1 MEHDLETL
9 EHQTAPESTRGLFD
23 PPEQNPPPPMSTQS
37 ADKRRSFHVLGP
49 VDNARSRQQQ
59 QAHNHNHH
67 QRGHQRSKSAITS
80 DMLPNQNGSRR
91 NTNFGLHTLA
101 EEEDGYQRRRQQQ
114 QQQQQQQDDQAITVD
129 SLQDMINTLKTL
141 PSSST
146 SAIAA
151 AISNSSSSNINSNGS
166 RDESNTPGSR
176 RNSRKHQ
183 SLNNFGLPQGARRLS
198 YNGSTSSSSNTSYRN
213 SSNGGIDIQSVLP
226 IPSAEEKADRRRSSA
241 MRMRA
246 SSISEQDEDTSSF
259 VSREAALAEAEAK
272 LMGTYKKQPE
282 MMNEIDAS
290 QSVPNSRRQSSR
302 SSTTLSERPAGRRYS
317 ESSGSGNGGFD
328 LNVTASTSAS
338 KRVSLQLPT
347 LNENEPAGERAN
359 RRITFNKPLNLGND
373 TNKAMGHNR
382 RSSRNFTDDWRNSA
396 PSPGLPY
403 SPRSSTYRNS
413 FNLVPF
419 TPTRVNFARDD
430 ANPHQRRPLFI
441 AHLPFSALTPLFRA
455 RQLVRGMLR
464 VNKRNRSD
472 AYVSCEDLDADI
484 YVCGSRDRNRALEGD
499 VVAIRL
505 VDVEKVLREKKEKEE
520 AKLARNGGQVKMR
533 QPDEEDENE
542 IIFGGDDDVD
552 TVKPK
557 YCGVVVAILERAQN
571 QVFSGTLTLMRPN
584 NKRAQEEKAAEEAQK
599 AETGQTPIREAPRIV
614 WFKATDKRVPLIA
627 IPIEQAPADF
637 VDSSETYS
645 NRLFVGSIKRW
656 PITSLHPFGTLEREL
671 GAIEDLDIQTKAIL
685 ADNNVTDTE
694 FSEAVNGCLPAIPYQ
709 IEAETLEKRR
719 EMKDVRVFTLEAANA
734 EVLDN
739 AFSIQKLGDDTY
751 EVGVHVSDVTHFI
764 KAHSPLDK
772 EARARAVRV
781 ELVHKSVP
789 ILPRELTEQITNL
802 IPNEPRLTFSVV
814 WKLSSAG
821 KVLDTW
827 FGKTIVKSCAKVS
840 YEDAQKVIDNQVIAS
855 IAEDDIRTGVEQDI
869 RMLYAIT
876 QQLNEARRHA
886 GGMAQM
892 RDELDFVFSEQR
904 EPLSIGIKAK
914 DHTTIISEEL
924 LLLANQSVAQKIS
937 SQFPEQ
943 ALLRRHAPPNE
954 RKIRELQE
962 YATKHLGVPI
972 DISSA
977 KAIERT
983 IESIQ
988 DPHLRKI
995 MSIIVLKTL
1004 QPPKYFCTGTLD
1016 IMKYSHYAL
1025 NVPLFTHFTSP
1036 SRRFTDLIVHRQLET
1051 ALTGEKRFYLDRD
1064 TVQKL
1069 AQHTNVKKE
1078 AALYA
1083 RDQSHMLFLA
1093 VYLSKR
1099 GVHKPD
1105 AVNGDLIVVRKEAIV
1120 VAVSDQ
1126 YFDVMIPSVNLERR
1140 IHLANLPVWRANYD
1154 AQKRQLT
1161 MFWKKGMDTT
1171 TGKQRHWSLSD
1182 DEDDD
1187 LDEDAL
1193 LEEMREGGSPPSTAV
1208 PSSASS
1214 SSEAAAA
1221 ATTTSNGTT
1230 TTTTT
1235 TSTASTPTP
1244 NGSDATQQQQQ
1255 QAINNNTQP
1264 VSITPSPSVSKRAS
1278 MLHARLSDSTGYST
1292 DQGTQTIQ
1300 ALDKIQV
1307 LVTVEM
1313 IKTPPL
1319 IRILG
1324 DNPYA

>member
-23 PPEQNPPPPMSTQS
+23 PPEQNPPPPMSTRS
-37 ADKRRSFHVLGP
+37 ADKRRSFHVFGP
-49 VDNARSRQQQ
+49 IDNSRSSRQQQ
-59 QAHNHNHH
+59 PQQHQQH

-80 DMLPNQNGSRR
+80 DMLPNQNGNRR

-101 EEEDGYQRRRQQQ
+101 EEEDAYNRRKQQHHQ
-114 QQQQQQQDDQAITVD
+114 YQQQQQDEQSITVD

-141 PSSST
+141 PSQHDQQQQQPSVTPTTTT
-146 SAIAA
+146 S
-151 AISNSSSSNINSNGS
+151 N
-166 RDESNTPGSR
+166 SR
-176 RNSRKHQ
+176 RNSSRKHQ
-183 SLNNFGLPQGARRLS
+183 SLNFGLPQGARRLS
-198 YNGSTSSSSNTSYRN
+198 YNGSSSTSSGRN
-213 SSNGGIDIQSVLP
+213 STNGGIDIQSVLP
-226 IPSAEEKADRRRSSA
+226 IPSTEEKVDRRRSS

-246 SSISEQDEDTSSF
+246 GSINEHQDEDDNTSNF
-259 VSREAALAEAEAK
+259 GLSREQALAEAEAK
-272 LMGTYKKQPE
+272 LMGTYKKPTGQDINIVVNGSDSTPS
-282 MMNEIDAS
+282 NRRS
-290 QSVPNSRRQSSR
+290 NHRNS
-302 SSTTLSERPAGRRYS
+302 TPVTRRYS
-317 ESSGSGNGGFD
+317 ESSGTGNNSSGFD
-328 LNVTASTSAS
+328 LNVTASTSTS

-347 LNENEPAGERAN
+347 LNENTLEGGSRAN

-396 PSPGLPY
+396 TSPGLPY
-403 SPRSSTYRNS
+403 SPRSSTYRTS

-599 AETGQTPIREAPRIV
+599 AETGHAPIKEAPRIV

-637 VDSSETYS
+637 VDNSENYS

-671 GAIEDLDIQTKAIL
+671 GVIEDLNIQTKAIL

-694 FSEAVNGCLPAIPYQ
+694 FSEAVHSCLPSIPYQ
-709 IEAETLEKRR
+709 IEADTLESRR
-719 EMKDVRVFTLEAANA
+719 EMKDVRVFTLENANA

-781 ELVHKSVP
+781 ELVHKAVP
-789 ILPRELTEQITNL
+789 ILPTEFTEQVTNL
-802 IPNEPRLTFSVV
+802 VPNEPRLTFSVV

-827 FGKTIVKSCAKVS
+827 FGKSIIKSCAKLS
-840 YEDAQKVIDNQVIAS
+840 YEDAQRAIDNQDMNS
-855 IAEDDIRTGVEQDI
+855 ITEDDIRSGVEQDI
-869 RMLYAIT
+869 RMLYNIT
-876 QQLNEARRHA
+876 SQLYESRHVV
-886 GGMAQM
+886 GGMTQE
-892 RDELDFVFSEQR
+892 RDELDFVFNEQG
-904 EPLSIGIKAK
+904 EPTSIGIKSK
-914 DHTTIISEEL
+914 EHTTIIKEEL

-962 YATKHLGVPI
+962 YATKYLGVPI

-977 KAIERT
+977 RAIEEA
-983 IESIQ
+983 IDSIQ
-988 DPHLRKI
+988 DSNLRKI
-995 MSIIVLKTL
+995 MSVIVLKTL

-1036 SRRFTDLIVHRQLET
+1036 TRRFSDIIVHRQLET

-1069 AQHTNVKKE
+1069 SQHTNVKRE
-1078 AALYA
+1078 SALYA
-1083 RDQSHMLFLA
+1083 REQSHLLFLA

-1099 GVHKPD
+1099 GIHKPD
-1105 AVNGDLIVVRKEAIV
+1105 SLNGADLIVVRKEAVV
-1120 VAVSDQ
+1120 VAVSDHF
-1126 YFDVMIPSVNLERR
+1126 FDVMIPGVNLERR
-1140 IHLANLPVWRANYD
+1140 IHLANLPVWRSNYD
-1154 AQKRQLT
+1154 QHKRQLT
-1161 MFWKKGMDTT
+1161 MFWKKGVDTT

-1187 LDEDAL
+1187 FLDEEAL
-1193 LEEMREGGSPPSTAV
+1193 LEEMRDSSPTSTSTPSPTNT
-1208 PSSASS
+1208 
-1214 SSEAAAA
+1214 
-1221 ATTTSNGTT
+1221 ATTTNN
-1230 TTTTT
+1230 TTTT
-1235 TSTASTPTP
+1235 TSTPIT
-1244 NGSDATQQQQQ
+1244 NGNNVVEQQQQQ
-1255 QAINNNTQP
+1255 KETNDNTQN
-1264 VSITPSPSVSKRAS
+1264 VTITPSPSVSKRAS
-1278 MLHARLSDSTGYST
+1278 MLHARLSDSTAYST
-1292 DQGTQTIQ
+1292 DQASQTIQ
-1300 ALDKIQV
+1300 ALDKIQI
-1307 LVTVEM
+1307 LVSVEM

-1319 IRILG
+1319 IRVLG
-1324 DNPYA
+1324 VNPFA

>member
-23 PPEQNPPPPMSTQS
+23 PPEQNPPPPLSTRS

-49 VDNARSRQQQ
+49 VDNSRSRQQQ
-59 QAHNHNHH
+59 QHNH

-80 DMLPNQNGSRR
+80 DMLSNQNGSRR

-101 EEEDGYQRRRQQQ
+101 EEEDGHHRRRQQQ
-114 QQQQQQQDDQAITVD
+114 QQQQQRDEQSVTVD
-129 SLQDMINTLKTL
+129 SLKDMINTLKTL
-141 PSSST
+141 PAYSNEESST
-146 SAIAA
+146 A
-151 AISNSSSSNINSNGS
+151 
-166 RDESNTPGSR
+166 GSR

-183 SLNNFGLPQGARRLS
+183 SLNNFGLPQGTRRLS
-198 YNGSTSSSSNTSYRN
+198 YNGSSNFRN
-213 SSNGGIDIQSVLP
+213 SSNGIDIQSVLP

-246 SSISEQDEDTSSF
+246 GSINEQDEDSY
-259 VSREAALAEAEAK
+259 VSREAARAEAEAK
-272 LMGTYKKQPE
+272 LMGTYKKPE
-282 MMNEIDAS
+282 SNGNGDSS

-302 SSTTLSERPAGRRYS
+302 SSTLSDAAARSSSRRYS
-317 ESSGSGNGGFD
+317 ESSGSGGFD
-328 LNVTASTSAS
+328 LNSLNPTTSSSSS

-347 LNENEPAGERAN
+347 LNENSEEPSAGRAN

-382 RSSRNFTDDWRNSA
+382 RSSRNFEYDWRNSA
-396 PSPGLPY
+396 TSPGLPY

-520 AKLARNGGQVKMR
+520 AKLARNGGQVKVR

-599 AETGQTPIREAPRIV
+599 AETGQAPIKEAPRIV

-637 VDSSETYS
+637 VENSEAYA

-694 FSEAVNGCLPAIPYQ
+694 FSEAVNGCLPAVPYQ
-709 IEAETLEKRR
+709 IEAESLENRR

-739 AFSIQKLGDDTY
+739 AFSVQKLGDDTY
-751 EVGVHVSDVTHFI
+751 EVGVHVADVTHFI
-764 KAHSPLDK
+764 KPHSPLDK
-772 EARARAVRV
+772 EARARSVRV

-789 ILPRELTEQITNL
+789 ILPTVLTQQVTNL
-802 IPNEPRLTFSVV
+802 VPNEPRLTFSVV

-827 FGKTIVKSCAKVS
+827 FGKTIVKSCAKLS
-840 YEDAQKVIDNQVIAS
+840 YEDAQKAINNEPLTS
-855 IAEDDIRTGVEQDI
+855 ISEADIRSGVEQDV
-869 RMLYAIT
+869 RMLHAIT
-876 QQLNEARRHA
+876 QQLNESRRA
-886 GGMAQM
+886 SGGMTQM
-892 RDELDFVFSEQR
+892 RDELEFTFSSEY
-904 EPLSIGIKAK
+904 EPSSIAIKSK
-914 DHTTIISEEL
+914 DNTTLISKEL

-962 YATKHLGVPI
+962 YATRYLGVPI

-977 KAIERT
+977 KSIENT
-983 IESIQ
+983 IESIEDQ
-988 DPHLRKI
+988 HVRKI

-1004 QPPKYFCTGTLD
+1004 QAPKYFCTGTLD

-1025 NVPLFTHFTSP
+1025 SVPLFTHFTSP
-1036 SRRFTDLIVHRQLET
+1036 SRRFSDIIVHRQLET

-1069 AQHTNVKKE
+1069 AQHSNVKKE

-1083 RDQSHMLFLA
+1083 REQSHLLFLA

-1099 GVHKPD
+1099 GVRKPD
-1105 AVNGDLIVVRKEAIV
+1105 AVNGDIIVVRKEAVV

-1126 YFDVMIPSVNLERR
+1126 YFDVMIPGMNLERR

-1154 AQKRQLT
+1154 SQQRQLT
-1161 MFWKKGMDTT
+1161 MFWKKGVDTT

-1187 LDEDAL
+1187 LDEEAL
-1193 LEEMREGGSPPSTAV
+1193 LEEMQDSSPPSTAV
-1208 PSSASS
+1208 PL
-1214 SSEAAAA
+1214 
-1221 ATTTSNGTT
+1221 
-1230 TTTTT
+1230 
-1235 TSTASTPTP
+1235 ST
-1244 NGSDATQQQQQ
+1244 NGSAQLKSEQRASNQ
-1255 QAINNNTQP
+1255 NTQH
-1264 VSITPSPSVSKRAS
+1264 VSITPTPSVSKRAS
-1278 MLHARLSDSTGYST
+1278 MLHARLSDSTAYSA
-1292 DQGTQTIQ
+1292 DQASQTIQ

-1324 DNPYA
+1324 ANPYA

>member
-23 PPEQNPPPPMSTQS
+23 SPEQNPPPPMSTRS
-37 ADKRRSFHVLGP
+37 ADKRRSFHVFSQA
-49 VDNARSRQQQ
+49 DNSRSSRQQQ
-59 QAHNHNHH
+59 QQHNH

-101 EEEDGYQRRRQQQ
+101 EEEDAYNRRKQQH
-114 QQQQQQQDDQAITVD
+114 QQQQQDEQSITVD

-141 PSSST
+141 PSQHENNNTASMSAATPTATT
-146 SAIAA
+146 S
-151 AISNSSSSNINSNGS
+151 N
-166 RDESNTPGSR
+166 SR
-176 RNSRKHQ
+176 RNSSRKHQ
-183 SLNNFGLPQGARRLS
+183 SLNFGLPQGTRRLS
-198 YNGSTSSSSNTSYRN
+198 YNGSSSSSANSNRN

-226 IPSAEEKADRRRSSA
+226 IPSAEEKADRRRSS

-246 SSISEQDEDTSSF
+246 DSINEQEEEESYGL
-259 VSREAALAEAEAK
+259 SREQILAEAEAK
-272 LMGTYKKQPE
+272 LMGTYKKPQD
-282 MMNEIDAS
+282 NINIVVNGADS
-290 QSVPNSRRQSSR
+290 NTRRQVNRNS
-302 SSTTLSERPAGRRYS
+302 LPASRRYS
-317 ESSGSGNGGFD
+317 ESSGPGNGNGGFD
-328 LNVTASTSAS
+328 LNVTPSTSS

-347 LNENEPAGERAN
+347 LNENTMEGSGGLSSRAN

-472 AYVSCEDLDADI
+472 AYVACEDLDSDI

-599 AETGQTPIREAPRIV
+599 AETGQAPIKEAPRIV

-627 IPIEQAPADF
+627 IPIEQAPTDF
-637 VDSSETYS
+637 VDNNENYS

-671 GAIEDLDIQTKAIL
+671 GVIEDLDIQTKAIL

-694 FSEAVNGCLPAIPYQ
+694 FSDAVNNCLPSIPYQ
-709 IEAETLEKRR
+709 IEAETLENRR
-719 EMKDVRVFTLEAANA
+719 EMKDVRVFTLESANA

-751 EVGVHVSDVTHFI
+751 EVGVHVSDITHFI
-764 KAHSPLDK
+764 KAHSAMDK

-789 ILPRELTEQITNL
+789 ILPPEFTEQVTNL
-802 IPNEPRLTFSVV
+802 VPNEPRLTFSIV

-821 KVLDTW
+821 KILDTW
-827 FGKTIVKSCAKVS
+827 FGKTIIKSCAKLS
-840 YEDAQKVIDNQVIAS
+840 YEDAQKAIDNQELTS
-855 IAEDDIRTGVEQDI
+855 IPESDIRSGVEQDV
-869 RMLYAIT
+869 RMLYSIT
-876 QQLNEARRHA
+876 CQLNQSRHA
-886 GGMAQM
+886 SGGMTQM
-892 RDELDFVFSEQR
+892 RDELDFVFNEQR
-904 EPLSIGIKAK
+904 EPTSIGIKNK
-914 DHTTIISEEL
+914 EHTTMITEEL

-962 YATKHLGVPI
+962 YATKYLGVPI

-977 KAIERT
+977 KSIEDT

-988 DPHLRKI
+988 DPNLRKI
-995 MSIIVLKTL
+995 MSVIVLKTL

-1025 NVPLFTHFTSP
+1025 NIPLFTHFTSP
-1036 SRRFTDLIVHRQLET
+1036 TRRFSDIIVHRQLET

-1069 AQHTNVKKE
+1069 AQHTNVKRE

-1083 RDQSHMLFLA
+1083 REQSHLLFLA

-1105 AVNGDLIVVRKEAIV
+1105 SLNGADLIVVRKEAVV
-1120 VAVSDQ
+1120 VAVSDH
-1126 YFDVMIPSVNLERR
+1126 YFDVMVPGVNLERR
-1140 IHLANLPVWRANYD
+1140 IHLANLPVWRSNYD
-1154 AQKRQLT
+1154 QHKRQLT
-1161 MFWKKGMDTT
+1161 MFWKKGVDTT

-1187 LDEDAL
+1187 FLDEEAL
-1193 LEEMREGGSPPSTAV
+1193 LEEMRDSSPPSTAV
-1208 PSSASS
+1208 PSATSTSNTLTATS
-1214 SSEAAAA
+1214 
-1221 ATTTSNGTT
+1221 TTTNGINAVV
-1230 TTTTT
+1230 
-1235 TSTASTPTP
+1235 S
-1244 NGSDATQQQQQ
+1244 TQQQET
-1255 QAINNNTQP
+1255 NDNTQN
-1264 VSITPSPSVSKRAS
+1264 VAITPSPSVSKRAS
-1278 MLHARLSDSTGYST
+1278 MLHARLSDSTAYSA
-1292 DQGTQTIQ
+1292 DQASQTIQ
-1300 ALDKIQV
+1300 ALDKIQI
-1307 LVTVEM
+1307 LVSVEM
-1313 IKTPPL
+1313 VKTPPL

-1324 DNPYA
+1324 VNPFA